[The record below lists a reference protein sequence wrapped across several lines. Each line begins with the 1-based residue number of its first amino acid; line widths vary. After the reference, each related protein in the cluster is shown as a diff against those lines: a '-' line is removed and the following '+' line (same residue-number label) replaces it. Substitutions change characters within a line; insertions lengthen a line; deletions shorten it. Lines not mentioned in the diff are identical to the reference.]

1 MGFKDDLKINELN
14 LILTNKKNKMN
25 KTYKKQAFF
34 NGFSKF
40 IIFILMFG
48 NRWLIVQYSG

>member
-14 LILTNKKNKMN
+14 LILTNKKSKMN